1 MNNHSTICLHQAR
14 TYTCTHTDTHAHP
27 KTTPVN
33 TWKHQLLT
41 VTTLFFFVIQ
51 SNHTPLPSLPPLS
64 LFMSAWVHLLM
75 YVCSYRSFI
84 SAWIKEEIRSS
95 DYCFLNYLIEEDLM
109 NKLEKRLRSFK
120 SKKGGWME
128 KIKSVWSNRAIC
140 SLLMLEAFPQDHT
153 AFEEA
158 KTKNDYGYQPK
169 KW

>member
-1 MNNHSTICLHQAR
+1 MKLSREGEWRETFGWAPFVMFVFSLADAVNNPYERSPVQKWTITAQSVFIKHAR
-14 TYTCTHTDTHAHP
+14 THVHTQTHTHAHP

-84 SAWIKEEIRSS
+84 SAWIKEEIKSS

-128 KIKSVWSNRAIC
+128 K
-140 SLLMLEAFPQDHT
+140 
-153 AFEEA
+153 
-158 KTKNDYGYQPK
+158 
-169 KW
+169 